1 MSLIRFSFQNNHGN
15 QSSVEPYYSPQSDEL
30 NSDDTIFRGSHRS
43 CYLKKENT
51 CVGVSFFRK
60 KRSATY
66 WRKKNILFTLCWKE
80 RSWYDILL
88 CSYQKCLYKIWF
100 WNFLAQ
106 RKSSVKLVKDIFK
119 RLIIDVGFTSC
130 LTSIRLTYQGLIS
143 KSFCVWWLDAA
154 PRIEKHKKVRN
165 LISVKIVKNATWI
178 GDIEVGC
185 PVRALKCHSAQLLVP
200 LFFKWLIFIS
210 TYIYF

>member
-1 MSLIRFSFQNNHGN
+1 MSESLFSFSCRPEACKFIEKETPTQLFLCEFSEIFKNMFFTEHLRDNA
-15 QSSVEPYYSPQSDEL
+15 SV
-30 NSDDTIFRGSHRS
+30 F
-43 CYLKKENT
+43 
-51 CVGVSFFRK
+51 
-60 KRSATY
+60 Y
-66 WRKKNILFTLCWKE
+66 WRKKNILFTLSRKE
-80 RSWYDILL
+80 QSSYEAVKFLL
-88 CSYQKCLYKIWF
+88 ETLIYKIWF

-106 RKSSVKLVKDIFK
+106 RKSGVKLVKDIFK
-119 RLIIDVGFTSC
+119 HFIIDVGFTSC